1 MSDSREPS
9 AFRRWMNELGQDLRY
24 GLRSL
29 RRRPGL
35 LLAALL
41 TLGLGIGATVAMFSV
56 LNLAL
61 FRALPYPGA
70 DRLVVGRT
78 TWPSGGIGNMVSAYD
93 FFDVREES
101 TSFESLSTITPFTRD
116 ATITGVDEPERV
128 PVALIGPGLFRTLG
142 VPVHLGREFNAEEGE
157 PGAAPTILI
166 SGRYWRTR
174 LASDPAIVG
183 STLTVNGSPFTV
195 VGVTRPA
202 FRFVVEADLYAPM
215 VRGGDM
221 AGARQWHNWLVVG
234 RLADGVTVEEAAAEV
249 DVIMARLAD
258 EYPES
263 NRDKGMLIGGMQE
276 AMVEGFRPTILML
289 MGAIVL
295 VLLIACGN
303 VASLL
308 LARGSTRGTELAM
321 RSALGAPR
329 GRLVQQLL
337 TESVPLGLAAGALGT
352 VIALL
357 LQRSLVAS
365 TPLTRLGLETVGFQ
379 PEVLAFALVLSLG
392 TVLVFGLAPALMGSH
407 VDLAEELKAGSR
419 SVAGG
424 RARFRSVLV
433 VGQVAL
439 SVVLLVGAALLV
451 QSFTRLRSVDPGFR
465 TENLLTAEIGLP
477 RAEYESEQR
486 TPFFKELLERTRAL
500 PGVEEAGLISQLP
513 MRDPGNNVPAWNPED
528 PPADASQQQAAYQRI
543 VMPGYFDAMDIP
555 IVAGRDVADT
565 DAEGAVSV
573 VLINETM
580 AETLYPDQNPLGR
593 VLEVDQGDDTGR
605 FEIIGVVG
613 DVSIF
618 SLDGGPQMTMYFSY
632 RQRRSSVMRIAVH
645 TAGGPGTIV
654 GQLREILRGLDPD
667 IPLAGAETMDEVLSR
682 STSFQRTVAGAVGV
696 FALVALLL
704 AALGLYGVLAYQVTQ
719 RTHEIGIRVAL
730 GARAEHILRM
740 VMGHGFALVGVGLA
754 IGVVGALAAARAIR
768 GRLFEVGA
776 SDPFTFVSVVLF
788 FSLVALVACLLPSWR
803 AWRVDP
809 VVAFRAE

>member
-1 MSDSREPS
+1 MSDSRDRS
-9 AFRRWMNELGQDLRY
+9 AVIRWLDDLRSDLGY
-24 GLRSL
+24 GFRSL
-29 RRRPGL
+29 RKRPGL

-41 TLGLGIGATVAMFSV
+41 SLGLGIGATVAMFSV

-61 FRALPYPGA
+61 FRALPYPEA

-78 TWPSGGIGNMVSAYD
+78 IWPNGTVGNMVSAYD
-93 FFDVREES
+93 FFDMRDAA
-101 TSFESLSTITPFTRD
+101 TSFESLATITPFTRD

-128 PVALIGPGLFRTLG
+128 PAAYVGQGLFRTLS
-142 VPVHLGREFNAEEGE
+142 VPVHLGREFNAEEEE

-174 LASDPAIVG
+174 LGADPSIVG
-183 STLTVNGSPFTV
+183 STLTVNGSPFT
-195 VGVTRPA
+195 TPPD
-202 FRFVVEADLYAPM
+202 FRFAVEADLFAPM

-234 RLADGVTVEEAAAEV
+234 RLAEGVSVDEAAAEV
-249 DVIMARLAD
+249 GVIMGRLAE

-263 NRDKGMLIGGMQE
+263 NEDKGMLISGMQE
-276 AMVEGFRPTILML
+276 AMVEGFRSTILML

-357 LQRSLVAS
+357 LQRSLVAA
-365 TPLTRLGLETVGFQ
+365 TPLTRLGLEAVGLQ
-379 PEVLAFALVLSLG
+379 PEVLAFALLLSLG
-392 TVLVFGLAPALMGSH
+392 TVLVFGLAPALMGSR
-407 VDLAEELKAGSR
+407 VDLAEELKSGAR

-465 TENLLTAEIGLP
+465 TESLLTAEIGLP
-477 RAEYESEQR
+477 RSEYDLEAR
-486 TPFFKELLERTRAL
+486 TRFFQELLDRTRSL
-500 PGVEEAGLISQLP
+500 PGVEQAGLISQLP
-513 MRDPGNNVPAWNPED
+513 MRDPGNNVPAWNPEN
-528 PPADASQQQAAYQRI
+528 PPADVSDQWAPYQRI
-543 VMPGYFDAMDIP
+543 VMPGYFEAMDIP
-555 IVAGRDVADT
+555 ILAGRDVAET
-565 DAEGAVSV
+565 DADGAVPV
-573 VLINETM
+573 ALINETT
-580 AETLYPDQNPLGR
+580 ARTLYPDQNPLGR
-593 VLEVDQGDDTGR
+593 QLEVDQGDDTGL
-605 FEIIGVVG
+605 FEVIGVVG
-613 DVSIF
+613 DVQIF
-618 SLDGGPQMTMYFSY
+618 SLAAEPQLVMYFSH
-632 RQRRSSVMRIAVH
+632 RQRQSSVMRLAVH
-645 TAGGPGTIV
+645 TAGVPTAIV
-654 GQLREILRGLDPD
+654 GQLREVLRGLDPD
-667 IPLAGAETMDEVLSR
+667 IPFAGVQTMEDVLSS
-682 STSFQRTVAGAVGV
+682 STSFQRTVAGAVGI

-740 VMGHGFALVGVGLA
+740 VMGHGFVLVGVGLA
-754 IGVVGALAAARAIR
+754 IGVVGALGGARAIR
-768 GRLFEVGA
+768 GRLYEVGA
-776 SDPFTFVSVVLF
+776 SDPVTFLSVVLF

>member
-1 MSDSREPS
+1 MSGSPDRP
-9 AFRRWMNELGQDLRY
+9 AALRWLDDLRSDLHY
-24 GLRSL
+24 GFRSL
-29 RRRPGL
+29 RKRPGL

-41 TLGLGIGATVAMFSV
+41 TLGLGIGATVAMFGV

-61 FRALPYPGA
+61 FRALPYPDA

-78 TWPSGGIGNMVSAYD
+78 IWPSGGIGNTVSAYD
-93 FFDVREES
+93 FFDVREAAS
-101 TSFESLSTITPFTRD
+101 SFESLATITPFTRD
-116 ATITGVDEPERV
+116 ATITGIDEPERV
-128 PVALIGPGLFRTLG
+128 PAAYVGPGLFRTLG
-142 VPVHLGREFNAEEGE
+142 IPLQLGREFNAEEGE
-157 PGAAPTILI
+157 PGAARTILI

-174 LASDPAIVG
+174 LGSDPSVVG
-183 STLTVNGSPFTV
+183 STLTVNGSPFTI
-195 VGVTRPA
+195 VGVTRPD
-202 FRFVVEADLYAPM
+202 FRFVVDADLLAPM

-234 RLADGVTVEEAAAEV
+234 RLADGVAVEEAAAEV
-249 DVIMARLAD
+249 SVIMARLAD

-263 NRDKGMLIGGMQE
+263 NQDKGMLISGMQE

-308 LARGSTRGTELAM
+308 LARGSSRGTEIAM
-321 RSALGAPR
+321 RAALGAPR

-357 LQRSLVAS
+357 MQRTLVAA

-379 PEVLAFALVLSLG
+379 PEVLAFALLLSLG
-392 TVLVFGLAPALMGSH
+392 TVVVFGLAPALMGSR
-407 VDLAEELKAGSR
+407 VNLADELKSGSR

-424 RARFRSVLV
+424 RARFRSALV

-465 TENLLTAEIGLP
+465 TESLLTAEIGVP
-477 RAEYESEQR
+477 PSEYDLEAR
-486 TPFFKELLERTRAL
+486 TRFFQDLLDRTRAL

-513 MRDPGNNVPAWNPED
+513 MRDPGNNVPAWNPEN

-543 VMPGYFDAMDIP
+543 VMTGYFDAMDIP
-555 IVAGRDVADT
+555 IVAGRDVAET
-565 DAEGAVSV
+565 DADGAVPA

-580 AETLYPDQNPLGR
+580 ARTLYPDQEPLGR
-593 VLEVDQGDDTGR
+593 QLEVDQGDGTGR
-605 FEIIGVVG
+605 FEIIGIVG
-613 DVSIF
+613 DVKIF
-618 SLDGGPQMTMYFSY
+618 SLSSEPQMVMYFSY
-632 RQRRSSVMRIAVH
+632 RQRQTSVMRIAVH

-654 GQLREILRGLDPD
+654 GQLRDVLRSLDPD
-667 IPLAGAETMDEVLSR
+667 IPLAGVGTMDEVLRR
-682 STSFQRTVAGAVGV
+682 STSFRRTVAGAVGI
-696 FALVALLL
+696 FALTALLL

-740 VMGHGFALVGVGLA
+740 VLGHGFTLVGVGLA
-754 IGVVGALAAARAIR
+754 VGVVAALGGAKAIQ
-768 GRLFEVGA
+768 GRLYEVGA
-776 SDPFTFVSVVLF
+776 SDPVTFVSVVLF
-788 FSLVALVACLLPSWR
+788 FSVVALVACLLPSWR